1 MFMLLSIISLLYDQK
16 LNKWYCHLVALPPEP
31 KIARRSNKRSNGTNT
46 VSYWYEQKLD
56 EGSNGYF
63 TRRRWGRIVVK
74 SGNEPF
80 SVDDY
85 YNIGLLK
92 NTQTFGSYDVCVSLS
107 LTSSTYTNTPSLSL
121 SLSFSLSFFP
131 YPSFPR
137 QKRLWGLLL
146 PQSIILLIKNQLS
159 FNIIFKKKLRIAS
172 YSQALGWLH
181 LGRVFSMLQVE
192 WLSIFTAQ

>member
-63 TRRRWGRIVVK
+63 TRRRRGRIVVW

-92 NTQTFGSYDVCVSLS
+92 TLRHSALMMCVSLYLS
-107 LTSSTYTNTPSLSL
+107 LVAPTQTLPPFPSLFL
-121 SLSFSLSFFP
+121 SLFLSFHIHHFRDRNG
-131 YPSFPR
+131 SEGF
-137 QKRLWGLLL
+137 
-146 PQSIILLIKNQLS
+146 
-159 FNIIFKKKLRIAS
+159 S
-172 YSQALGWLH
+172 YLNRSY
-181 LGRVFSMLQVE
+181 F
-192 WLSIFTAQ
+192 